1 MKSKNILV
9 AKKGTQKKTTKT
21 ASKKAAAKT
30 KAENPKSAKV
40 VVKKAATKTAVAPKK
55 VAGKKVVA
63 PKKLAA
69 KKVEAPKKDTPKKVE
84 ATKKVVV
91 AKTKKA
97 SPIKTEDT
105 KKVAIASPKKTKAT
119 KTKAVEEEAVIA
131 EPVNVSTAPPT
142 PRNKVKSIL
151 VTQPKP
157 ESEKSPYFDL
167 AKKCNIKVD
176 FREFIHVEGIAATDF
191 RRDRINIL
199 DYSAVIFTS
208 RNAADHYF
216 RMCQEMRIT
225 VPETM
230 KYFCISESTAYY
242 LQKYVI
248 FRKRKIFHGKQTFAD
263 MMDVIKKH
271 KDDKFLLPCTDIAN
285 VEGAELL
292 EKAKIRYA
300 KAVIYKTVCS
310 DLSDLANVNYDVIVF
325 FSPSGIKSLFQNFP
339 DFKQNLTRIAAF
351 GATTAKAV
359 EDADLYVDIKAPNPL
374 APSMT
379 MALEQY
385 ITSVN
390 KGK

>member
-1 MKSKNILV
+1 LKAKNILV
-9 AKKGTQKKTTKT
+9 SKKNTVQKSSKVATVAKAPSKKTTTKV
-21 ASKKAAAKT
+21 AAPKKSAAVKAKPAAKAKPLAKSSPVKKT
-30 KAENPKSAKV
+30 SNKSKASSAEKATV
-40 VVKKAATKTAVAPKK
+40 VKVKKAT
-55 VAGKKVVA
+55 
-63 PKKLAA
+63 
-69 KKVEAPKKDTPKKVE
+69 
-84 ATKKVVV
+84 ATKKVVEIPV
-91 AKTKKA
+91 AAK
-97 SPIKTEDT
+97 
-105 KKVAIASPKKTKAT
+105 PK
-119 KTKAVEEEAVIA
+119 
-131 EPVNVSTAPPT
+131 PYTAQPT

-157 ESEKSPYFDL
+157 EGEKSPYFDL
-167 AKKCNIKVD
+167 AKKCNIKID
-176 FREFIHVEGIAATDF
+176 FREFIHVEGVPAHEF
-191 RRDRINIL
+191 RKNRINIL
-199 DYSAVIFTS
+199 DHTAVIFTS

-285 VEGAELL
+285 VEGSELL
-292 EKAKIRYA
+292 EKAKISYT

-359 EDADLYVDIKAPNPL
+359 EDANLYVDIKAPNPQ

-385 ITSVN
+385 VTAVN

>member
-1 MKSKNILV
+1 LKAKNILV
-9 AKKGTQKKTTKT
+9 SKKNTVQKSSKVATVAKAPSKKTTIKV
-21 ASKKAAAKT
+21 AAPKKSAAVKAKPAAKAKPLAKSSPVKKT
-30 KAENPKSAKV
+30 SNKSKASSAEKATV
-40 VVKKAATKTAVAPKK
+40 VKVKKATVSN
-55 VAGKKVVA
+55 KVVEI
-63 PKKLAA
+63 PVAA
-69 KKVEAPKKDTPKKVE
+69 KPKPY
-84 ATKKVVV
+84 
-91 AKTKKA
+91 
-97 SPIKTEDT
+97 
-105 KKVAIASPKKTKAT
+105 
-119 KTKAVEEEAVIA
+119 
-131 EPVNVSTAPPT
+131 TAQPT

-157 ESEKSPYFDL
+157 EGEKSPYFDL
-167 AKKCNIKVD
+167 AKKCNIKID
-176 FREFIHVEGIAATDF
+176 FREFIHVEGLPAHEF
-191 RRDRINIL
+191 RKNRINIL
-199 DYSAVIFTS
+199 DHTAVIFTS

-285 VEGAELL
+285 VEGSELL
-292 EKAKIRYA
+292 EKAKISYT

-310 DLSDLANVNYDVIVF
+310 DLSDLADVNYDVIVF

-359 EDADLYVDIKAPNPL
+359 EDANLYVDIKAPNPQ

-385 ITSVN
+385 VTAVN